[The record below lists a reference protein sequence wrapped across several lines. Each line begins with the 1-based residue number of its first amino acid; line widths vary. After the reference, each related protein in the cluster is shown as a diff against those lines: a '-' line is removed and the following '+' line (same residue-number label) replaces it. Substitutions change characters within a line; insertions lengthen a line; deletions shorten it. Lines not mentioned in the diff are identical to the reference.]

1 MSSSATSPPSRSVC
15 PPHPELPLTPR
26 SPPGTGARP
35 PAAPSSPMSHTTS
48 SPRTHL
54 PLTPRLSSPP
64 CSATSGGSSENYWEI
79 MIWLANYNSGPISY
93 DYDSAGNAEP
103 IESGLSIAGY
113 TWYAPSVDP
122 ALTLMCAQGS
132 VLRLERVQLRVLL
145 PPVEHGHELL
155 WRCERVPHLPH
166 QRAEPPEQPVP
177 HHF

>member
-1 MSSSATSPPSRSVC
+1 
-15 PPHPELPLTPR
+15 
-26 SPPGTGARP
+26 
-35 PAAPSSPMSHTTS
+35 
-48 SPRTHL
+48 
-54 PLTPRLSSPP
+54 
-64 CSATSGGSSENYWEI
+64 